1 MGSPAVNQALA
12 AALKQEAA
20 SLGFDAC
27 GIAKVGRLN
36 SMEPVLRQWLSE
48 GNHGAMGYMEN
59 HLEKRLDPSLLVE
72 NAKSVIVVALNYYTD
87 TPNDAFDD
95 LVVSKYAR
103 GKDYHLVMKE
113 KLNLLENALKQWRPN
128 HEGRIFVDSAP
139 LLEKAW
145 AVRAGLG
152 WIGKNTCLIIP
163 RKGSFFFLGE
173 LVTNIELPE
182 DKEFASEHC
191 GSCTRCVDSC
201 PTEAIVAPGKLD
213 ARKCISYLTI
223 ELKASMPEEYRDGR
237 VKGQI
242 FGCDIC
248 QDVCPHNRFAKPGWF
263 NSENHFELWSASKW
277 SNLTKDE
284 FKRQF
289 VLAKSPIARVKFEK
303 LQDNIAVA
311 LKASKKNKTPY

>member
-1 MGSPAVNQALA
+1 MESPAVNQALA
-12 AALKQEAA
+12 AAIKQEAA

-27 GIAKVGRLN
+27 GIAKVGRLSN
-36 SMEPVLRQWLSE
+36 MESGLRQWLSE
-48 GNHGAMGYMEN
+48 GKHGAMGYMEK

-87 TPNDAFDD
+87 TSNDAFDN
-95 LVVSKYAR
+95 LIVSKYAR
-103 GKDYHLVMKE
+103 DKDYHLVMKE
-113 KLNLLENALKQWRPN
+113 KISKLEAKLKQLMPN
-128 HEGRIFVDSAP
+128 HDGRIFVDSAP

-182 DKEFASEHC
+182 DKEFASGHC
-191 GSCTRCVDSC
+191 GACTRCIDAC
-201 PTEAIVAPGKLD
+201 PTAAIVAPGNLD

-223 ELKASMPEEYRDGR
+223 ELKAPIPDAYRDGSL
-237 VKGQI
+237 KGQI

-263 NSENHFELWSASKW
+263 NRECDFAQWSATKW
-277 SNLTKDE
+277 SNLTKEE

-303 LQDNIAVA
+303 LQDNIAA
-311 LKASKKNKTPY
+311 ANMPSEKA